1 MKLAC
6 EGCDWSTEKET
17 SDELYAAMMAHGD
30 DAHSNHFDGK
40 SPDEIQ
46 AMKKMMDAH
55 VSQMIVDQN

>member
-6 EGCDWSTEKET
+6 EGCTWVTEAET
-17 SDELYAAMMAHGD
+17 ADELYDAMMAHGD

-40 SPDEIQ
+40 SADEIA

-55 VSQMIVDQN
+55 VRQMIIDQN

>member
-17 SDELYAAMMAHGD
+17 ANELHAAMMAHGE
-30 DAHSNHFDGK
+30 DAHSNLFDNK

-55 VSQMIVDQN
+55 VSQMIVTQN